1 MRYDLANYF
10 DHTLLLPTATKGD
23 IRALCQEAID
33 YNFYSVCVNPVYVSL
48 ASHYLAGTNVKVCA
62 VIDFPLGCSTPEVK
76 TYETKMAGVWGAD
89 EFDMVMPIGLFLGK
103 YYEKVEQHIRSVVEV
118 AATRVVKV
126 IIETGTLYHYD
137 PSLVATASAIVKDSG
152 ANFVKTSTGF
162 GPYGGATIEAVKIM
176 RDAVG
181 PDFGVKAAGGI
192 KRLDQVFALIES
204 GATRIGSSSS
214 VSIMEDAY
222 AQEVCGVCDISGI
235 CSHSNR
241 LDLTCTN
248 WRKISRLC

>member
-1 MRYDLANYF
+1 MRYDLASYF
-10 DHTLLLPTATKGD
+10 DHTLLSSTATEGD
-23 IRALCQEAID
+23 IRALCEEAVR
-33 YNFYSVCVNPVYVSL
+33 YKFYSVCVNPIYVYL

-62 VIDFPLGCSTPEVK
+62 VIDFPFGCSTAESK
-76 TYETKMAGVWGAD
+76 AYEAKMAGVWGAD

-103 YYEKVEQHIRSVVEV
+103 YYEQVEQHIRSVVEV

-126 IIETGTLYHYD
+126 IIETGTLHHYD
-137 PSLVATASAIVKDSG
+137 PFLIATACAIVKYSG

-162 GPYGGATIEAVKIM
+162 GAYGGATIEAVKM
-176 RDAVG
+176 LRNAVG

-222 AQEVCGVCDISGI
+222 AQEVCGTCGLYKVCST
-235 CSHSNR
+235 SNR
-241 LDLTCTN
+241 LDLTCRA
-248 WRKISRLC
+248 WKKI